1 MNITNIKIRKTA
13 SDSRMRAIVSI
24 IIDNEFAIHDIKVI
38 EGDKKLFLAMPSRR
52 LPDGTFRDI
61 CHPTNVET
69 RAQLEEEIVSKY
81 LEYTSAESS
90 VESEKAPEEDDN

>member
-1 MNITNIKIRKTA
+1 MNITNIKIRKTV
-13 SDSRMRAIVSI
+13 SDSRMKAVVSI

-61 CHPTNVET
+61 CHPTNVEL
-69 RAQLEEEIVSKY
+69 RAQLEEEIVGKY
-81 LEYTSAESS
+81 LEYTSTISSIEAEP
-90 VESEKAPEEDDN
+90 APETDN